1 MYVLEFLDKNAYAVM
16 GRNVTWQFNVF
27 ADQQITLLSERGVC
41 SRYWLEVDDDWLQ
54 ILKYNMYYFDVA

>member
-41 SRYWLEVDDDWLQ
+41 SRYWLEVDDD
-54 ILKYNMYYFDVA
+54 